1 MKIRRLTGVG
11 LTKLS
16 EWLNSGEGDDPPNV
30 LLSGDEMTESCLDEE
45 VDESRQF
52 ATRYDFGV
60 YLADVLGSYP
70 LNEITGDQFDA
81 MWSWLSVVYFKQ
93 LRKKK
98 KIPGR
103 FQSSEHFI
111 VDRHGIKGSLA
122 YRQAPRTCYELVKV
136 HGEAAHV
143 CLAKPMNT
151 FGDMA
156 EQLVSRG
163 YLARNRGFI
172 AAAARLYVR
181 NKAIVRG
188 ASSYP
193 TNPANRKEGDRKG
206 YGGARRLEQRL
217 LKLELT
223 YDAAAMTADEIV
235 DFLPAEFS
243 KFKPSPPARSGAK

>member
-1 MKIRRLTGVG
+1 MKIRRLTEEG
-11 LTKLS
+11 LTKFAD
-16 EWLNSGEGDDPPNV
+16 WLRAGEGDDPPKV

-60 YLADVLGSYP
+60 YLVDMLDSYE
-70 LNEITGDQFDA
+70 LNEVTGNQFDA
-81 MWSWLSVVYFKQ
+81 MWGWLAVVYFKQ

-98 KIPGR
+98 RTSGR

-111 VDRHGIKGSLA
+111 VDRQGIKGSLA

-136 HGEAAHV
+136 HGEAARV
-143 CLAKPMNT
+143 CLAKPMDT

-181 NKAIVRG
+181 DKAIVRG
-188 ASSYP
+188 AGSYP
-193 TNPANRKEGDRKG
+193 VNPSMRKEGDRKG

-223 YDAAAMTADEIV
+223 YDAAAMTANEIV
-235 DFLPAEFS
+235 DFLPKEFS
-243 KFKPSPPARSGAK
+243 RFKPSPAAGPSAK